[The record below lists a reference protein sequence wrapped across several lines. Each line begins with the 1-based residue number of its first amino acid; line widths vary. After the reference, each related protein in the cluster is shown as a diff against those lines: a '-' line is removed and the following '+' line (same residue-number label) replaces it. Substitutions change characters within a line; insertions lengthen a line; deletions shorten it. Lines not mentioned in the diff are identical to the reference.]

1 MDIPAWVQAAATVVL
16 VGITVK
22 YAMITKDYADS
33 TREILAES
41 KRQRLDEALPV
52 VVAKLGDYEQPP
64 GSTKPHRFV
73 RIHNSGRGTALEI
86 GAKFEYGTS
95 DSGPK
100 QVFLGALG
108 PGESYLVTHHAPKGL
123 VHIECRDIYDRAI
136 EIEHFLDH
144 GESFR
149 MKVDGKV
156 AISEEALHTNS

>member
-64 GSTKPHRFV
+64 GYTIPQRRV
-73 RIHNSGRGTALEI
+73 WLHNSGHGTALEI
-86 GAKFEYGTS
+86 STQFGYGDT
-95 DSGPK
+95 DQKPVD
-100 QVFLGALG
+100 VFVGALG
-108 PGESYLVTHHAPKGL
+108 PGESCPVARQSQKGL

-136 EIEHFLDH
+136 QVEHFLDH
-144 GESFR
+144 GESFLL
-149 MKVDGKV
+149 KVDGKV
-156 AISEEALHTNS
+156 TISEEAQRTNG